1 MAPPHPPDRC
11 PRVLVVVPGFNEES
25 SVGSVVAEVL
35 AALPTCDV
43 VVVDDGSTDGTA
55 RAARAAGAVVLA
67 LPFNLGVGAAMRTGY
82 RYARDRGYGV
92 VAQVDGDG
100 QHDASCLPSMIDA
113 LGTADIVI
121 GSRFTRGG
129 TYRVRGPRRW
139 AMRVLA
145 FAVSRVAGN
154 TLTDVTS
161 GFRVV
166 GRRAVQLFARSYPAE
181 YLGDTVES
189 LVVAAR
195 AGLVVTQV
203 PVTMRPRQGGVP
215 SQSPLRATL
224 YLMRALMALGLALI
238 RSRETIRPFQ
248 PDEPAEHPQ
257 EDMP

>member
-1 MAPPHPPDRC
+1 MAPRRDENR
-11 PRVLVVVPGFNEES
+11 PRVLVVVPAYNEETS
-25 SVGSVVAEVL
+25 IRSVVAEVRSV
-35 AALPTCDV
+35 LPTSHL

-55 RAARAAGAVVLA
+55 RAARSAGAVVLA

-82 RYARDRGYGV
+82 RYARDRGYDV

-100 QHDASCLPSMIDA
+100 QHDASCLPSMIEMLDR
-113 LGTADIVI
+113 ADIVV
-121 GSRFTRGG
+121 GSRFTPGG

-145 FAVSRVAGN
+145 FTVSRVAGH

-161 GFRVV
+161 GFRVS
-166 GRRAVQLFARSYPAE
+166 GARAVQLFARSYPAE

-203 PVTMRPRQGGVP
+203 PATMRPRQGGVP

-224 YLMRALMALGLALI
+224 YLMRALMALALALI
-238 RSRETIRPFQ
+238 RSREAIRPFAPDVSLEQ
-248 PDEPAEHPQ
+248 PPEEKR
-257 EDMP
+257 